1 MKNSEFDK
9 AIAFILE
16 GDTELEFYL
25 RFVAFLCEKHGY
37 AIEHSADEYTYE
49 PIDVIKKENGDKILV
64 KYDVVGTISSMNKSA
79 VWFKTQCRRNYQ
91 TNWCVCL
98 CYDTDD
104 YTEDVT
110 RFHEGDWLQL
120 RTKLKGANPIID
132 MVASADIEDIM
143 LLDMEGICG
152 YLEADIA
159 NVPDKLPGSKGK
171 KKMKN
176 LFRLFGYTYH
186 EGCRAQSLIETL
198 DMQLLIDK
206 APLPLQRLENWFIAG

>member
-1 MKNSEFDK
+1 
-9 AIAFILE
+9 
-16 GDTELEFYL
+16 
-25 RFVAFLCEKHGY
+25 
-37 AIEHSADEYTYE
+37 
-49 PIDVIKKENGDKILV
+49 
-64 KYDVVGTISSMNKSA
+64 
-79 VWFKTQCRRNYQ
+79 
-91 TNWCVCL
+91 
-98 CYDTDD
+98 
-104 YTEDVT
+104 
-110 RFHEGDWLQL
+110 
-120 RTKLKGANPIID
+120 
-132 MVASADIEDIM
+132 M

-176 LFRLFGYTYH
+176 LFRLFGNTYH